1 MKISLQEAVE
11 AGPEAVTD
19 SQKFI
24 LRQGSGVERDWE
36 VDRLEKNILIH
47 SALTGH
53 ERMLMGESTVSSL
66 SRQEVL
72 SPTGGTSHLWNH

>member
-1 MKISLQEAVE
+1 MNISLQEAVE
-11 AGPEAVTD
+11 ARPEGVTD

-24 LRQGSGVERDWE
+24 PRQGSGVERDWE

-53 ERMLMGESTVSSL
+53 ERMLMGEAL
-66 SRQEVL
+66 SAA
-72 SPTGGTSHLWNH
+72 